1 MGKSL
6 RNKKKVAARTQKRT
20 DSFYAVHH
28 AARLQRLSSK
38 LQSGGDAEVKED
50 EMKVDGEAVKGE
62 EKEEGVKAQ
71 VVKTEDDGTSWTS
84 SFPNLTAP
92 TSSHLNAFFPA
103 PSAFLLKQPKWK
115 LLKRSPPPDLA

>member
-1 MGKSL
+1 M
-6 RNKKKVAARTQKRT
+6 
-20 DSFYAVHH
+20 
-28 AARLQRLSSK
+28 ARLQRLSSK

-71 VVKTEDDGTSWTS
+71 IVKTEDDGTFWTS
-84 SFPNLTAP
+84 SFLNLTAP
-92 TSSHLNAFFPA
+92 TSRQLNAFFSA
-103 PSAFLLKQPKWK
+103 PSASLLKQPKWK